1 VRCAAGTFAVQQKV
15 KVVQSSCR
23 RAACVH
29 DEAMP
34 NDSRFGRIGRSYPRS
49 AFEPVAAEV
58 CSSGGIP
65 AHLKLTG
72 GLIALLSAL
81 GVIGWFLAR

>member
-1 VRCAAGTFAVQQKV
+1 LRGRHICRAAKV

-34 NDSRFGRIGRSYPRS
+34 NDSRFGRIGRSYPRHS
-49 AFEPVAAEV
+49 FEPADVEQSSIGRFQVTAALL
-58 CSSGGIP
+58 G
-65 AHLKLTG
+65 
-72 GLIALLSAL
+72 LLSAL
-81 GVIGWFLAR
+81 GLIGWFLAR